1 MIEIEQCG
9 DQASNDGTAVLFAT
23 LFMIYLFVDLIVC
36 TVAII
41 CLFRPKVGRIEVRRK
56 PKPLQV
62 VTQDKN
68 LI

>member
-41 CLFRPKVGRIEVRRK
+41 CLFRPRSPRIK
-56 PKPLQV
+56 QPKQV
-62 VTQDKN
+62 LGVTQNK
-68 LI
+68 I